1 MNELIVAIKRNGT
14 KESPRKSR
22 ADTLTIFYFDVA
34 RISSRPMFRVILIAL
49 LCAFASSL
57 QLGAPRTRR
66 DVFSALAASPL
77 VLGAVAANA
86 AEAKAIWAIRPGIA
100 GMTEKVPAVAKGC
113 NVSSIFL
120 EP

>member
-1 MNELIVAIKRNGT
+1 MH
-14 KESPRKSR
+14 
-22 ADTLTIFYFDVA
+22 FDETFVDIDAA
-34 RISSRPMFRVILIAL
+34 RTFSHTMFRVLFIAL

>member
-1 MNELIVAIKRNGT
+1 
-14 KESPRKSR
+14 
-22 ADTLTIFYFDVA
+22 
-34 RISSRPMFRVILIAL
+34 MFRVLLIAL

-86 AEAKAIWAIRPGIA
+86 AEAKAVWAIRPGIA

-113 NVSSIFL
+113 NVEKPCDKGATFPYSEVSDKPARGPIKK
-120 EP
+120 

>member
-1 MNELIVAIKRNGT
+1 MYGQRISKKSSLHFDDSLTHLAH
-14 KESPRKSR
+14 PRKSK
-22 ADTLTIFYFDVA
+22 
-34 RISSRPMFRVILIAL
+34 PMFRVLLIAL

>member
-1 MNELIVAIKRNGT
+1 MPIM
-14 KESPRKSR
+14 PR
-22 ADTLTIFYFDVA
+22 AFL
-34 RISSRPMFRVILIAL
+34 LAL

-57 QLGAPRTRR
+57 QLEAPLTRR
-66 DVFSALAASPL
+66 NVFSAIAASPL